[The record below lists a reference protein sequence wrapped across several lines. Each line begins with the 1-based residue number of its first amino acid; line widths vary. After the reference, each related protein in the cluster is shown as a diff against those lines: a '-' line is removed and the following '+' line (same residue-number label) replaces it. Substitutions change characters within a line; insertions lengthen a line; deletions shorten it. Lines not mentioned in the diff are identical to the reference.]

1 MGNNI
6 YNKINMKQYLLSVA
20 IILSLAVS
28 AVHTADKLKMTLFVE
43 SLCPDCKHTVTTSF
57 TPAINNGLLDMVDLD
72 YVVAGNA
79 SDDKFV
85 RGSGAYNFTCQHGS
99 VECLAN
105 VYCNFWDDLGF
116 WGKSQFK
123 QNLGLSQKIES
134 HLGLYCPSLSQ
145 KVQYENC

>member
-1 MGNNI
+1 VCTADTAKDNI

-105 VYCNFWDDLGF
+105 VY
-116 WGKSQFK
+116 
-123 QNLGLSQKIES
+123 
-134 HLGLYCPSLSQ
+134 
-145 KVQYENC
+145 ENCVVRLDSNRKRALQTVGCMFD